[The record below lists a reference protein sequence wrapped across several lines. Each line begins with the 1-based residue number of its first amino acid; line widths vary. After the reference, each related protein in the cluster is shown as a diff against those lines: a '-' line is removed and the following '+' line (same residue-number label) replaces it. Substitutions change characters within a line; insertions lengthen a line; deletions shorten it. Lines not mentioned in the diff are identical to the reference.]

1 MKGEWEGDRGE
12 RRLPLRW
19 WLVTSSFFSSFPL
32 PFDHPPLSTN
42 KIYFFRL
49 PHGTVRGRDR
59 SFRNSLEF
67 GAGEH
72 AGEDEIDAE
81 ELDDLENHDITE
93 EETKRAD
100 VDAASCN
107 PKLPKAH
114 GHMGRLEPAEPNRK
128 FCSVP
133 CPSSRTFGWIFAK
146 MRHFVSHLSPG
157 RGPFPSKFPVC
168 KTSLLQSMRSVGKMC
183 LDLAIGV
190 LRALFEKAPVRQG
203 RFGAKFA
210 KRQLFFDTQIFLF
223 RIQKVIFGIHTAVR
237 QGFNVGF
244 CQSKCSVVFSFGVF
258 SSTFQV
264 GPIDH
269 CQRPVK
275 HTNCLPVTFTRAKL
289 VRPWKSPCRKSM
301 GLVSSQCKELF
312 WYKPWSREIPDC
324 LHEIYHVI
332 APALS
337 HSDHRLHADQR
348 CKRIHNAHK
357 FEQPSRDCC

>member
-1 MKGEWEGDRGE
+1 MGTNTPHICIPGLVWQKQA
-12 RRLPLRW
+12 RRFSQFEFKVGKLR
-19 WLVTSSFFSSFPL
+19 FP
-32 PFDHPPLSTN
+32 
-42 KIYFFRL
+42 I
-49 PHGTVRGRDR
+49 
-59 SFRNSLEF
+59 
-67 GAGEH
+67 
-72 AGEDEIDAE
+72 
-81 ELDDLENHDITE
+81 
-93 EETKRAD
+93 
-100 VDAASCN
+100 
-107 PKLPKAH
+107 
-114 GHMGRLEPAEPNRK
+114 
-128 FCSVP
+128 
-133 CPSSRTFGWIFAK
+133 
-146 MRHFVSHLSPG
+146 HFVCVSAALYH
-157 RGPFPSKFPVC
+157 RGYAVAIFP
-168 KTSLLQSMRSVGKMC
+168 LQSMRTVGKMC

-312 WYKPWSREIPDC
+312 WYKP
-324 LHEIYHVI
+324 
-332 APALS
+332 
-337 HSDHRLHADQR
+337 
-348 CKRIHNAHK
+348 
-357 FEQPSRDCC
+357 

>member
-1 MKGEWEGDRGE
+1 MFHVHLIWLRTLLVEVTVDAHGRKNVSRSCNRGAA
-12 RRLPLRW
+12 RAFW
-19 WLVTSSFFSSFPL
+19 KSSCQAG
-32 PFDHPPLSTN
+32 
-42 KIYFFRL
+42 KIWRQ
-49 PHGTVRGRDR
+49 
-59 SFRNSLEF
+59 
-67 GAGEH
+67 
-72 AGEDEIDAE
+72 IC
-81 ELDDLENHDITE
+81 
-93 EETKRAD
+93 EETAF
-100 VDAASCN
+100 
-107 PKLPKAH
+107 L
-114 GHMGRLEPAEPNRK
+114 
-128 FCSVP
+128 
-133 CPSSRTFGWIFAK
+133 
-146 MRHFVSHLSPG
+146 
-157 RGPFPSKFPVC
+157 
-168 KTSLLQSMRSVGKMC
+168 
-183 LDLAIGV
+183 
-190 LRALFEKAPVRQG
+190 
-203 RFGAKFA
+203 
-210 KRQLFFDTQIFLF
+210 DTQIFLF

-324 LHEIYHVI
+324 LYEIYHVI

-357 FEQPSRDCC
+357 FELPSRDCC

>member
-1 MKGEWEGDRGE
+1 MVFLCLKLKAVAAYLHVEKIKQMEERQAQYTRSLKPPAMAMNRRNHDQRGE
-12 RRLPLRW
+12 HRHYDGCM
-19 WLVTSSFFSSFPL
+19 T
-32 PFDHPPLSTN
+32 TQ
-42 KIYFFRL
+42 
-49 PHGTVRGRDR
+49 GTVSTLLR
-59 SFRNSLEF
+59 S
-67 GAGEH
+67 
-72 AGEDEIDAE
+72 
-81 ELDDLENHDITE
+81 
-93 EETKRAD
+93 
-100 VDAASCN
+100 AS
-107 PKLPKAH
+107 
-114 GHMGRLEPAEPNRK
+114 
-128 FCSVP
+128 F
-133 CPSSRTFGWIFAK
+133 
-146 MRHFVSHLSPG
+146 
-157 RGPFPSKFPVC
+157 
-168 KTSLLQSMRSVGKMC
+168 QSMRTVGKMC

-190 LRALFEKAPVRQG
+190 LRALFEKAPVRQR

-258 SSTFQV
+258 SRTFQV
-264 GPIDH
+264 GQIDH
-269 CQRPVK
+269 CQRPDK

-357 FEQPSRDCC
+357 FELPSRDCC

>member
-1 MKGEWEGDRGE
+1 MHATI
-12 RRLPLRW
+12 LRQ
-19 WLVTSSFFSSFPL
+19 SFSSFQLISTIPL
-32 PFDHPPLSTN
+32 FSPFFPLFVSFLLLPPPPLS
-42 KIYFFRL
+42 L
-49 PHGTVRGRDR
+49 
-59 SFRNSLEF
+59 SLRPF
-67 GAGEH
+67 GA
-72 AGEDEIDAE
+72 AVTMVN
-81 ELDDLENHDITE
+81 LSQNL
-93 EETKRAD
+93 
-100 VDAASCN
+100 S
-107 PKLPKAH
+107 
-114 GHMGRLEPAEPNRK
+114 HMEQP
-128 FCSVP
+128 
-133 CPSSRTFGWIFAK
+133 
-146 MRHFVSHLSPG
+146 
-157 RGPFPSKFPVC
+157 
-168 KTSLLQSMRSVGKMC
+168 QSMRTGAKMC
-183 LDLAIGV
+183 LDLAVGV

-203 RFGAKFA
+203 IFGAKFA

-258 SSTFQV
+258 SSTSQV

-275 HTNCLPVTFTRAKL
+275 HANCLPVTFTRAKL

-357 FEQPSRDCC
+357 FELLSRDCC